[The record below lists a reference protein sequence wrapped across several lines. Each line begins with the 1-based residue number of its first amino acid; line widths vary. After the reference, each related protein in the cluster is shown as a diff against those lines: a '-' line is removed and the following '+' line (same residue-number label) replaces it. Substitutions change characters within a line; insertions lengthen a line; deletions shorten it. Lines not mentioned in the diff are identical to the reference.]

1 MLPTPDQSNRASIV
15 FSCFPIRLKVLCSVA
30 DVGAVLRETAR
41 VLKPGGRLLF
51 VEHTVAQVG
60 STAHWLCGCHG
71 HLLGLA
77 TDKLCRCP
85 PPCLQGQPLLWLAQH
100 ALNPLQQ
107 LLADNCHL
115 TRDPI
120 SMIETVFGAGNVQAQ
135 RFSVDGASLIAPH
148 VAGLARRT

>member
-1 MLPTPDQSNRASIV
+1 
-15 FSCFPIRLKVLCSVA
+15 VA
-30 DVGAVLRETAR
+30 
-41 VLKPGGRLLF
+41 
-51 VEHTVAQVG
+51 
-60 STAHWLCGCHG
+60 
-71 HLLGLA
+71 A
-77 TDKLCRCP
+77 TDIYWGSRLTSSAAAHP
-85 PPCLQGQPLLWLAQH
+85 LVLQGQPLLWLAQH

-115 TRDPI
+115 MRDPI